1 MYILA
6 IDPVPDIIFMLQRIL
21 VYNVTP
27 VLLTRKKSCIN
38 TLHRV
43 AKVLIKTFNPVDY
56 VNKIASREQPKNH

>member
-6 IDPVPDIIFMLQRIL
+6 IDPVQDIIFMLQRIL
-21 VYNVTP
+21 VYNVT
-27 VLLTRKKSCIN
+27 LEMSLRKKSCTN
-38 TLHRV
+38 TLHRA